1 MARKS
6 LKDVQGVVAK
16 QLAAISTAEQREL
29 LRTPVHFIPLN
40 IQALEITLGNIIKE
54 DRQDQDIQGQAALEN
69 FRDEILKFVAKQTNT
84 YKNKIKIT
92 STGTEFAGPTG
103 VFAPLGT
110 STIADFTPAVVYEN
124 EKVIGLLFKTYDTT
138 YDSLFRN
145 FLNKELTKLI
155 FFEKYKDDPKAA
167 TAYKG
172 FESKKGFDIGH
183 ILAPGSS
190 LSRSPLGERI
200 KKLLQEVNT
209 ISAGQ
214 NASKLQQF
222 GGKIQEIQNKLYK
235 ESSYGVQVEATLS
248 KDVKNFLIG
257 AQAVVVIIQER
268 LENQYKYGSLIEGK
282 LGNEILDLL
291 LELGF
296 SNSLEED
303 IDEIFSSYILTGT
316 SNVIAKKSKGFAI
329 SLNGTKPKFVKPS
342 VPSAIKIPASK
353 TYKPGLAADNLVSL
367 QALLDL
373 RLVETIKQNM
383 GTGNRRDILNLRSG
397 RFAESVRVERL
408 SSSRQGM
415 ITAFYSYMRNPY
427 ATFSSGGR
435 QELPR
440 TRDPKLL
447 ISRSIRQIAAQIV
460 GNRLRAQLV

>member
-16 QLAAISTAEQREL
+16 QLAAISTAEQRDL

-54 DRQDQDIQGQAALEN
+54 DRQDEDIQGQAALEN
-69 FRDEILKFVAKQTNT
+69 FKTEILNFVEKQTNT
-84 YKNKIKIT
+84 YKNKIRIT
-92 STGTEFAGPTG
+92 SSGAEFAGPTG

-124 EKVIGLLFKTYDTT
+124 EKVIGLLFKTYDNT

-145 FLNKELTKLI
+145 FLNKELTRLI

-167 TAYKG
+167 AAYEGFKG
-172 FESKKGFDIGH
+172 KRGFDIGH
-183 ILAPGSS
+183 ILAPNSS
-190 LSRSPLGERI
+190 LSKSPLGERI
-200 KKLLQEVNT
+200 KKLLQTVST

-222 GGKIQEIQNKLYK
+222 GGKIQAIQNKLYK

-248 KDVKNFLIG
+248 KDVQNFLVG

-282 LGNEILDLL
+282 LGNEILELL

-303 IDEIFSSYILTGT
+303 IDEVFSSYILTGT
-316 SNVIAKKSKGFAI
+316 SNVVAKKSKGFTVA
-329 SLNGTKPKFVKPS
+329 LKGAKPKFVKPT
-342 VPSAIKIPASK
+342 VPAAIKIPTSR
-353 TYKPGLAADNLVSL
+353 TYKPGPVADNLVSL
-367 QALLDL
+367 QALLDAN
-373 RLVETIKQNM
+373 LVETIKRNM
-383 GTGNRRDILNLRSG
+383 GSGSRKDILNLRSG
-397 RFAESVRVERL
+397 RFAESVKVQRL
-408 SSSRQGM
+408 STSRQGM
-415 ITAFYSYMRNPY
+415 ITAFYTYMRNPY
-427 ATFSSGGR
+427 ATFSRGGR

-447 ISRSIRQIAAQIV
+447 ISKSIRQLAQQMV
-460 GNRLRAQLV
+460 GNRLRAQAL